1 VRTLTCDAILFD
13 LDGVLI
19 DSSRVIRRQIL
30 LLSIFLFLL
39 PICAGGCARAA
50 TTLDDLA
57 PAMEEYLAGQLV
69 EPHFGGQIFCS
80 VEVFGFE
87 AKQDAGFAF
96 VWAYCMEYT
105 VDEGKL
111 SRGSGI
117 SAPVMVFMTSDND
130 SYLPTE
136 YEMPRIGSYYGD
148 DINDIF
154 PPDVVEQ
161 MCLGR
166 TGCYNE
172 RSARLEADVERKALE
187 ALLPSQEP

>member
-1 VRTLTCDAILFD
+1 MTGRKKPFLWI
-13 LDGVLI
+13 VL
-19 DSSRVIRRQIL
+19 
-30 LLSIFLFLL
+30 FLF
-39 PICAGGCARAA
+39 PIAAAGCVHAVN
-50 TTLDDLA
+50 TVDDLA

-69 EPHFGGQIFCS
+69 EPHFGGQVFCS

-87 AKQDAGFAF
+87 AEQDAGFAF
-96 VWAYCMEYT
+96 VWAYCMEFT
-105 VDEGKL
+105 ADEGEL

-117 SAPVMVFMTSDND
+117 SAPVMVFMTPYND

-136 YEMPRIGSYYGD
+136 YEMPRNGSYYGD
-148 DINDIF
+148 DINDMF

-172 RSARLEADVERKALE
+172 RAARLEADVERKALE
-187 ALLPSQEP
+187 SLLPSLEP